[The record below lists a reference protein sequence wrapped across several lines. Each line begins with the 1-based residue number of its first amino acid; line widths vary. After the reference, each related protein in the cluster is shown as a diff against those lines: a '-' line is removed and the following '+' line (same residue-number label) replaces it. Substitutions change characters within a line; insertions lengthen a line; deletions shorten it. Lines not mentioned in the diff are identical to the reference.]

1 MDYKKHNYVCHT
13 SSAKFDAVYSG
24 VIRFLL
30 ELNLKLQK
38 TLLKSYL
45 MVAQHFHLQH
55 LMLFTMV

>member
-1 MDYKKHNYVCHT
+1 MDYKNHNYVCHT
-13 SSAKFDAVYSG
+13 LSTKFDAVYSG

-45 MVAQHFHLQH
+45 MVSS
-55 LMLFTMV
+55 